1 MKSSTPCVLLI
12 GLFAG
17 VIASPASDVSLRLS
31 FIAPTSFNESN
42 RQPVLEWNAEPARA
56 YLVQSAEELAPAAAW
71 KTEAP
76 VRTANSGPIK
86 WLASESIRE
95 KKFYRLVLPQ
105 PELHSVEPA
114 FVNSDDPA
122 ALLYLIGQMLP
133 TNELVVI
140 NGQNFLPVQFAADG
154 SWIAISLNGLPPG
167 PISEVLVGGLALPT
181 PVVYGTELTA
191 EQLQGPPGEPP
202 VSAGK
207 KGYDYYMAQSDL
219 KAAGRHHNP
228 YFSEN
233 NNAGEMPALRGHH
246 RGHVTVL
253 KSHDND
259 CDGVSILPATGEL
272 RCQETDLLIP
282 GRGLDFAWVRTYRSR
297 TGPTTAQGAGWDFSY
312 NVSVS
317 SQPDGTVVLRPGN
330 GRADTFYPNGTN
342 GWVREEY
349 FLTIHDLDKDGAP
362 ELVRFADGGQWQFHP
377 PGTVVAGKLAQIV
390 DRNGNTMTLN
400 YDGTGLLSEIVD
412 SLDRTYH
419 ITYNPAGLIEAV
431 ADFSGRS
438 VRYEYDGAGDLR
450 TVISPAVVGTP
461 TSNDFPGG
469 KTNRYAYTRNQPD
482 PRLNHNLISAT
493 DGLGQTW
500 LQVNY
505 EITANP
511 AAKQF
516 DRVRDYLC
524 GSTTHFIVLPEP
536 PNPTNGFATTRVI
549 INDGVGNVSE
559 CYYDSRQ
566 RLVRE
571 LEFTGRADP
580 ALPTTDVSNRPIGKL
595 RPEDP
600 DFFETRWEWN
610 QDSLCTRVILP
621 EGDSLEMVYQRAFNQ
636 NAARSNRSHAGD
648 LRIVRRLP
656 KGDPD
661 DDGDGVPD
669 ALVSTFEYDPRF
681 GSPFLAGR
689 HAIKTKGTGADANR
703 TSPQFPG
710 DNTPIIKGSALGSP
724 SLTERKSGSIIYLDR
739 EGNEVLRLGGHK
751 GWDGTVKGSTHTRV
765 IADRDSGR
773 SKGFGFV
780 INATDPR
787 GNVTT
792 GEYDD
797 HGNARRITF
806 KAKEGAT
813 LNRVV
818 ECDYNAFGQLAV
830 VTNAADGN
838 GHRRVDT
845 LSYHS
850 SGPQAGY
857 LQSIA
862 IDEPGVRIVESYEYD
877 VRGNLTRLVDG
888 NGNDQLFT
896 YNALDQCVTRQTQQS
911 SFSERVRTSFHYD
924 ANNNLVRCD
933 VENRDETDA
942 LVAANP
948 LWSTLWEYDALNRL
962 TGVVREIAEGSGL
975 PGKFATN
982 RFAYDANHNVIAA
995 YSPLAVSGADPHN
1008 FDAFEY
1014 DERGLLFREIGA
1026 PGSGSSPTNQYDY
1039 TPNAALKNPN
1049 KFEDLVIKKATL
1061 AYDAFDRLTS
1071 VTDPMSNVVTY
1082 AYDRNDNLILVRAYG
1097 ETNDQPGDAG
1107 NRLLTE
1113 TRFHYDSLDRCVQ
1126 RVDSFFD
1133 VMSQKPVGDGA
1144 AVTAFV
1150 YAPNDACLSVTDD
1163 NGHTTR
1169 YAYDTVGR
1177 LAAVTDAK
1185 TNVVS
1190 YTYDACDNVLSVTQT
1205 DRPDSGGAPQQ
1216 FVTVHGY
1223 DKLHRLTRSVDNVGN
1238 TNLYA
1243 YDSRGNL
1250 VSHLN
1255 PRGNETY
1262 RRFDGQNLCVAIINY
1277 AGADRGITIN
1287 TAHVEYE
1294 TKNRVVATTD
1304 GNTNTTSYAY
1314 DSLDHCVLI
1323 TEADGTSRSLI
1334 WSPRSNLVREQDANG
1349 TVISNRFDLLERC
1362 IARDIT
1368 PGPGVA
1374 AATTFER
1381 FGYDGLSRLVA
1392 ATNDVSHT
1400 EFIYD
1405 SLGNR
1410 THVIT
1415 DGWQMLAAYDA
1426 VGNRLALTYPSGRAV
1441 SFTYNALDEVTS
1453 MSSSSGGLPPVVLAS
1468 YDYEGPGRLGRIARA
1483 NGINSRYQWNGLV
1496 NPANAPGDFGWQ
1508 QVSGINHQ
1516 VAGGGAVVDRR
1527 IARYDRNQ
1535 NRTQRAQTVPFFG
1548 GGPTRTN
1555 TFAYDA
1561 LDRMGG
1567 NMDSGLGLIRIYE
1580 LDANGNRVN
1589 VISNGTVQP
1598 YFMDP
1603 TFPDPADFQMNQYT
1617 FTPFVLAPEQYDQNG
1632 NLISRVRAT
1641 AHWQFTYDYA
1651 DRLVAVDDLSGGFP
1665 APLVSYSYD
1674 ALGQRVSKT
1683 IHPSGLPPVTTVF
1696 RREPA
1701 DDDCDSVILEEH
1713 ENGTLRRTYSF
1724 PHVFDQKGRVMFT
1737 SGGETLHFICDDL
1750 GNTLA
1755 LTDAA
1760 GQVVER
1766 YDYDDFGAPYFLS
1779 VDGFPSGETESGVGN
1794 PFLFGALEWEAQ
1806 LGFYHLAGRNPG
1818 GDYFDPQT
1826 GQSTSKMKIDGGMP
1840 NRISMNVSV
1849 PKQTQQ
1855 SSSGTLVRNGRH
1867 ALGHNPWSGGGS
1879 KAQDHNSSRSN
1890 KTSSKA
1896 QDHNSS
1902 RSNKTAS
1909 SIDLAGGG
1917 GDDTDSTTL
1926 HHKTKGRKYTF
1937 HDAFPTQW
1945 QSSSLSV
1952 NLINPIAMDKGLRFY
1967 AREEG
1972 GRHTPFQNKY
1982 RPQFRK
1988 ILDYGEAGVA
1998 EPVPSPV
2005 ARYRTCCEYHR
2016 KQKPGHVTLLK
2027 Q

>member
-1 MKSSTPCVLLI
+1 MNTRIAMPAILQNRFVQVVINVGLAFLASNSLSATPVQ
-12 GLFAG
+12 
-17 VIASPASDVSLRLS
+17 LS
-31 FIAPTSFNESN
+31 FTTPSSFNESN
-42 RQPVLEWNAEPARA
+42 RQVVLEWAAAPART
-56 YLVQSAEELAPAAAW
+56 YLVQSADDFGPDSAW

-76 VRTANSGPIK
+76 VRATEAGPIK
-86 WLASESIRE
+86 WMSPESIQSQ
-95 KKFYRLVLPQ
+95 KFYRLILPQ

-114 FVNSDDPA
+114 LVNSDDPS
-122 ALLYLIGQMLP
+122 ALLYLVGQLLP
-133 TNELVVI
+133 TNEPVVI
-140 NGQNFLPVQFAADG
+140 NGQNFLPTQFATDG

-167 PISEVLVGGLALPT
+167 PISEVSVGGLTLPT

-191 EQLQGPPGEPP
+191 EQLQGPPEEPP
-202 VSAGK
+202 VSASR

-233 NNAGEMPALRGHH
+233 NNAGEMPALHGHH

-259 CDGVSILPATGEL
+259 CDGFGIFPATGEL

-317 SQPDGTVVLRPGN
+317 SQPDGTIILRPGN
-330 GRADTFYPNGTN
+330 GRADTFYPDGTN

-349 FLTIHDLDKDGAP
+349 FLACRDTDTDGFVDVAS
-362 ELVRFADGGQWQFHP
+362 FADGGQWLFHP
-377 PGTVVAGKLAQIV
+377 PGTAAAGKLAQIV
-390 DRNGNTMTLN
+390 DRNGNTVTLN
-400 YDGTGLLSEIVD
+400 YNGAGRLAEIVD
-412 SLDRTYH
+412 SLNRTNFITYDPVGH
-419 ITYNPAGLIEAV
+419 ITAV
-431 ADFSGRS
+431 TDFSGRS

-461 TSNDFPGG
+461 TGNDFPGG
-469 KTNRYAYTRNQPD
+469 KTNRYAYTRNQPE
-482 PRLNHNLISAT
+482 PRLNHNLVSAT
-493 DGLGQTW
+493 DGLGRTW

-505 EITANP
+505 ETTTASTS
-511 AAKQF
+511 KQF

-524 GSTTHFIVLPEP
+524 GTTTHFIVLPEP
-536 PNPTNGFATTRVI
+536 PSPTNGFATTRVI
-549 INDGVGNVSE
+549 SNDGVGNVSE
-559 CYYDSRQ
+559 GYYDSRQ

-580 ALPTTDVSNRPIGKL
+580 ALPTTDVSNRPVGKL
-595 RPEDP
+595 RSEDP

-610 QDSLCTRVILP
+610 LDSLCTRVIFP
-621 EGDSLEMVYQRAFNQ
+621 EGDSLELVYQRAFNQ

-648 LRIVRRLP
+648 LRLVRRLP

-669 ALVSTFEYDPRF
+669 ALVSTFEYDARF
-681 GSPFLAGR
+681 GSPATETR
-689 HAIKTKGTGADANR
+689 
-703 TSPQFPG
+703 
-710 DNTPIIKGSALGSP
+710 
-724 SLTERKSGSIIYLDR
+724 SLTGRGTVATGRIETGMVVVQGWDDRRKSKTSQNQTDSDTVDR
-739 EGNEVLRLGGHK
+739 K

-780 INATDPR
+780 ISTSDPR

-797 HGNARRITF
+797 HGNTRRITF
-806 KAKEGAT
+806 KAKEGASLT
-813 LNRVV
+813 RVA
-818 ECDYNAFGQLAV
+818 DFGYNAFGQLTA

-838 GHRRVDT
+838 DYRRVDT
-845 LSYHS
+845 FTYHS
-850 SGPQAGY
+850 IGSQAGY

-862 IDEPGVRIVESYEYD
+862 IDEPGVQIVESYEYD
-877 VRGNLTRLVDG
+877 ARGNLTRLVDA

-911 SFSERVRTSFHYD
+911 SFGERVKTSFHYD
-924 ANNNLVRCD
+924 ANDNLVRSD

-948 LWSTLWEYDALNRL
+948 VWSTLFKFDALNRL
-962 TGVVREIAEGSGL
+962 TEVVREISEGGGL
-975 PGKFATN
+975 PGQFATN
-982 RFAYDANHNVIAA
+982 RFAYDANHNIVAH
-995 YSPLAVSGADPHN
+995 YSPLAVSAADPHN
-1008 FDAFEY
+1008 FDAFVH
-1014 DERGLLFREIGA
+1014 DERNLLFREIRA
-1026 PGSGSSPTNQYDY
+1026 PGSGNSPTNQYDY
-1039 TPNAALKNPN
+1039 TPNGDLKSAN
-1049 KFEDLVIKKATL
+1049 KFEDLVIKKVAF

-1071 VTDPMSNVVTY
+1071 ITDPMSNLVTY
-1082 AYDRNDNLILVRAYG
+1082 AYDRNDNLILVRTYG
-1097 ETNDQPGDAG
+1097 ETNDAPGDAG
-1107 NRLLTE
+1107 NRLLAE
-1113 TRFHYDSLDRCVQ
+1113 KRFIYDSLDRCVRQ
-1126 RVDSFFD
+1126 VESFFN

-1144 AVTAFV
+1144 AITTFT
-1150 YAPNDACLSVTDD
+1150 YAPNGDRLSLTDD

-1177 LAAVTDAK
+1177 LVAVTDPK

-1205 DRPDSGGAPQQ
+1205 DRADSGGAPQQ
-1216 FVTVHGY
+1216 FVTLHGY
-1223 DKLHRLTRSVDNVGN
+1223 NKLHRLTRSADNVGN

-1243 YDSRGNL
+1243 YDSRGYL
-1250 VSHLN
+1250 VSQLN
-1255 PRGNETY
+1255 PREHETF
-1262 RRFDGQNLCVAIINY
+1262 RVFDGLGRCVTTINY
-1277 AGADRGITIN
+1277 QGKERGITIS
-1287 TAHVEYE
+1287 TTHVEYD
-1294 TKNRVVATTD
+1294 TKNRVIATTD

-1334 WSPRSNLVREQDANG
+1334 WSPRSNLFREQAANG
-1349 TVISNRFDLLERC
+1349 TVITNYYDALDRC
-1362 IARDIT
+1362 IARDIV
-1368 PGPGVA
+1368 PGAGMA
-1374 AATTFER
+1374 ATTTFER
-1381 FGYDGLSRLVA
+1381 FAYDGLSRLVA
-1392 ATNDVSHT
+1392 ATNNVSHS
-1400 EFIYD
+1400 EFTYD

-1426 VGNRLALTYPSGRAV
+1426 VGNRLAMTYPSGRDVAY
-1441 SFTYNALDEVTS
+1441 TYNALDEVTS
-1453 MSSSSGGLPPVVLAS
+1453 MSSSSGGLPPTLLTS
-1468 YDYEGPGRLGRIARA
+1468 YEYEGPGRLGRIARA

-1516 VAGGGAVVDRR
+1516 VAGGGTVVDRR

-1535 NRTQRAQTVPFFG
+1535 NRTERTQTVPFFG

-1561 LDRMGG
+1561 LDRIGG
-1567 NMDSGLGLIRIYE
+1567 KLDSALGLIRIYE

-1589 VISNGTVQP
+1589 VLSNGVVQP
-1598 YFMDP
+1598 YIMDA

-1617 FTPFVLAPEQYDQNG
+1617 LTPFVLAPEQYDANG
-1632 NLISRVRAT
+1632 NLISRVT
-1641 AHWQFTYDYA
+1641 AAAQWQFTYDYT

-1665 APLVSYSYD
+1665 APLISYSYD

-1683 IHPSGLPPVTTVF
+1683 IYPSGLPPVTTMF

-1701 DDDCDSVILEEH
+1701 DDDCDSVILEEYV
-1713 ENGTLRRTYSF
+1713 NGTLRRTYAF
-1724 PHVFDQKGRVMFT
+1724 PDVFDQKGRVMFT
-1737 SGGETLHFICDDL
+1737 DAGETFYFLCDDL

-1755 LTDAA
+1755 LADAA
-1760 GQVVER
+1760 GNVVER

-1779 VDGFPSGETESGVGN
+1779 ADGFPTGETESGVGN
-1794 PFLFGALEWEAQ
+1794 PFLFGGLEWEPQ
-1806 LGFYHLAGRNPG
+1806 LGFYHRVGRTSG

-1826 GQSTSKMKIDGGMP
+1826 GQSTSKLKIDGGMP
-1840 NRISMNVSV
+1840 NRISMNVTV
-1849 PKQTQQ
+1849 PKQTQGATFGEKVN
-1855 SSSGTLVRNGRH
+1855 SGLAGAFGN
-1867 ALGHNPWSGGGS
+1867 NPWSGGGPKAQDHNSSRSNKTASRIDSGGDGGSGS

-1890 KTSSKA
+1890 KSSSKA

-1909 SIDLAGGG
+1909 AIDLGGGGSGSGNLLRVMFNPREYTITKKRKDYVLMGSFPMQWQGASRTGSRAQDHNSSRSNKTASIIAGGG
-1917 GDDTDSTTL
+1917 D
-1926 HHKTKGRKYTF
+1926 
-1937 HDAFPTQW
+1937 
-1945 QSSSLSV
+1945 
-1952 NLINPIAMDKGLRFY
+1952 
-1967 AREEG
+1967 
-1972 GRHTPFQNKY
+1972 
-1982 RPQFRK
+1982 
-1988 ILDYGEAGVA
+1988 
-1998 EPVPSPV
+1998 PSDV
-2005 ARYRTCCEYHR
+2005 VV
-2016 KQKPGHVTLLK
+2016 KFIVKK
-2027 Q
+2027 